1 MPMLEAMPNEQTGHK
16 PAPEQWSP
24 GEIIGHLIDS
34 ASNNHQRFVRAQ
46 FQDNLVFSGYDQNA
60 WVVQQNYQTAD
71 WSALITLWHSFNTHL
86 VHVIQNIPVQE
97 ATRKR
102 HPHNLHELAWNTVPA
117 KEPVTLAYFMDDYI
131 GHLKHHLN
139 QIFPT
144 TF

>member
-60 WVVQQNYQTAD
+60 WVVQ
-71 WSALITLWHSFNTHL
+71 
-86 VHVIQNIPVQE
+86 
-97 ATRKR
+97 
-102 HPHNLHELAWNTVPA
+102 HELSDSRLVGPDHAMA
-117 KEPVTLAYFMDDYI
+117 
-131 GHLKHHLN
+131 
-139 QIFPT
+139 
-144 TF
+144 